1 MFAAGRFGIF
11 ASIIVAGQIG
21 AHSPVTIIRATAAQ
35 SVQLAQ
41 TGAVADPTILRIQ
54 EALVWTGY
62 YEGPVD
68 GSAGAGTQS
77 AIKRF
82 QHDIGKPETGSLDD
96 AQAAMLAQR
105 AQTVVQLTGYRSV
118 LDARSGIRSGLPLG
132 FTSQSKSVAGGGD
145 YSSPDNRMQIGL
157 RVFRTGR
164 DAAALFNE
172 LKGRLETSS
181 TTVYSV
187 GRSNWFVLAG
197 ESESRKYY
205 LRYATGPDV
214 IAGFFSVHDKS
225 LPRETMGPYVAAVT
239 VMSLT
244 MQPFAAPPGRDQTPV
259 LADIGQLQPA
269 VLSGTIPAPQQG
281 QPPAAAPAQPS
292 TNDAATL
299 ALQRKISELEAKQR
313 QLEHQLATR
322 TNDAASKSALP
333 SKADGPAKQQPQ
345 ANADPGS
352 KPPPRPSTTTKP
364 DPFGSSVSYGTLAI
378 LAVACIL
385 LLLFRLRRP
394 SAPPATGASGG
405 TAPAVANVAQQT
417 HLSTADVSPSPQ
429 HVDAPA
435 AAPAAGAATPIPAPA
450 VAGDGAPASSSGL
463 NVVLVGG
470 GMICLVFLLA
480 LIVSKI
486 ASFTGFS

>member
-1 MFAAGRFGIF
+1 MFATGRFGIF
-11 ASIIVAGQIG
+11 ASIIVAGQVVT
-21 AHSPVTIIRATAAQ
+21 HSSVMMIRAATAQ

-82 QHDIGKPETGSLDD
+82 QRDIGKPETGSLDE
-96 AQAAMLAQR
+96 AQAATLAQR
-105 AQTVVQLTGYRSV
+105 AQTNVQLTGYRSV

-132 FTSQSKSVAGGGD
+132 FTPQSKGVAGGGD
-145 YSSPDNRMQIGL
+145 YMSPDSRMQIGL
-157 RVFRTGR
+157 RVFRTNK
-164 DAAALFNE
+164 DATALFSE
-172 LKGRLETSS
+172 LKSHLETSS
-181 TTVYSV
+181 TTSYSV

-205 LRYATGPDV
+205 LRYAAGSDV

-225 LPRETMGPYVAAVT
+225 LPRETTGPYVAAVT

-244 MQPFAAPPGRDQTPV
+244 MQPFAASPGRDQIPV

-269 VLSGTIPAPQQG
+269 VLSGTAPAPQQG
-281 QPPAAAPAQPS
+281 QPPAATPAQPS
-292 TNDAATL
+292 ANDATTL
-299 ALQRKISELEAKQR
+299 ALQRKINELEAKQR
-313 QLEHQLATR
+313 QLEQQLASK
-322 TNDAASKSALP
+322 TNDAGPKSASP
-333 SKADGPAKQQPQ
+333 QKADGPAKQQPQ
-345 ANADPGS
+345 ANADPVS
-352 KPPPRPSTTTKP
+352 KPTFRPSTPTKS
-364 DPFGSSVSYGTLAI
+364 DPPGPNVSYWTLAA
-378 LAVACIL
+378 LAAACVL
-385 LLLFRLRRP
+385 WLVFRLRRVSP
-394 SAPPATGASGG
+394 APPATEAGAG
-405 TAPAVANVAQQT
+405 TAPVANAVQETAPV
-417 HLSTADVSPSPQ
+417 TADIAPPPQ

-435 AAPAAGAATPIPAPA
+435 AAAGAVAATLMPAPA
-450 VAGDGAPASSSGL
+450 PAASSAGSSGL